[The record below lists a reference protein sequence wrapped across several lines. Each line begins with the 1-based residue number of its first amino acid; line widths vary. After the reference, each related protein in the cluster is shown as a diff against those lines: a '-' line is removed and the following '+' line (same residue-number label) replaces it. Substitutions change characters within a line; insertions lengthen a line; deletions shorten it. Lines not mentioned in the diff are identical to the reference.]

1 MDDEE
6 NKDLSLTPEV
16 AMPEQDKKDLRDE
29 GIEIMGRDTPADAA
43 NDKTAAPKTIESK
56 IHTEEENVGSQPS
69 ISGMANSKSDDDIKN
84 LRTYKSDMAD
94 AIAHEHISVVKI
106 AAAES
111 DRSTAVAPIQNES
124 PHRGLLFIAIGIIV
138 LSIAL
143 ALGGYFYFKNNSE
156 TPSPLQ
162 MLPSSL
168 VDVTNTQTLSI
179 GSGTNLINNFETNI
193 QGLKIP
199 VGSLWQI
206 VPLNSQ
212 NLPIATTTDFFT
224 ALGVQVPGQL
234 SIGLGGQYTFGAYG
248 STVNHPFIIIDISS
262 FDNAFPAML
271 SWESTLPDDLNFLI
285 AIDHQNILRTYTIP
299 VFTDKIILNKD
310 IREFDDASGTPEIL
324 YSFTDTHTLVITTDE
339 NTMSEIITRLNT
351 AKVVR

>member
-6 NKDLSLTPEV
+6 NKDLSLAPEE

-29 GIEIMGRDTPADAA
+29 GIEIMGRDTPADIVS
-43 NDKTAAPKTIESK
+43 DEKVVPKIIEPK
-56 IHTEEENVGSQPS
+56 IYTEEKSVGIQPN
-69 ISGMANSKSDDDIKN
+69 ISGVMDSKTDDDIKN
-84 LRTYKSDMAD
+84 LRTYKGDMAD
-94 AIAHEHISVVKI
+94 AIAHEHISAVKI

-111 DRSTAVAPIQNES
+111 DRNGMMAPVQSE
-124 PHRGLLFIAIGIIV
+124 PTHRGLLFTAIGIII
-138 LSIAL
+138 LSITL
-143 ALGGYFYFKNNSE
+143 ALGGYFYFKSNSV
-156 TPSPLQ
+156 PPPLQ
-162 MLPSSL
+162 MLPASL

-179 GSGTNLINNFETNI
+179 GSGSNFINNFETSI
-193 QGLKIP
+193 EGLKIP

-234 SIGLGGQYTFGAYG
+234 SIGLGDQYTFGAYG
-248 STVNHPFIIIDISS
+248 STLNHPFIIINISS

-271 SWESTLPDDLNFLI
+271 SWESTMPDDLNFLI
-285 AIDHQNILRTYTIP
+285 AADHPNLPPTYTTP
-299 VFTDKIILNKD
+299 VFSDKIILNKD
-310 IREFDDASGTPEIL
+310 VREFDDASGTPEIL

-339 NTMSEIITRLNT
+339 SAMSAIITGLDT
-351 AKVVR
+351 AQVVR